1 MQFNYIVRDK
11 QGEVHT
17 GALKAP
23 SIEDAVAV
31 LQASDFV
38 VISCQ
43 PAEVMPLWIR
53 QIKIFQRV
61 KQKELVNFSRQ
72 LAILFS
78 AKVSLV
84 IALQALAEQ
93 QTSFY
98 FAGIISDLSNDVE
111 AGTIFSKALAKYPQV
126 FSPFFINLIKSGEV
140 SGNLENSLNY
150 LADYLEKQYYLQ
162 NKVRNALIYPGFI
175 FLGFIVV
182 AVLMLV
188 MVIPNLTSILEQSG
202 IDLPLST
209 RIIIG
214 LSNILRS
221 WGWLILL
228 ILIAAGFFL
237 WRFIRTPQGRRFF
250 DELKIKLPVFGA
262 VFKKI
267 YLARFADNLS
277 TLIKGG
283 LPILQALQ
291 VSAEVI
297 CNVVF
302 EELVLEAKEEVRIG
316 NPMSQTFEKRKEIPP
331 MVTQMIY
338 TGERTGQLEM
348 VLQKMASFYVRE
360 VDSVIATISSLIEP
374 FLIVFLGIGVAIL
387 LTAVLMPI
395 YNIAGGI

>member
-17 GALKAP
+17 GTIKAP
-23 SIEDAVAV
+23 SSEDAIAV

-43 PAEVMPLWIR
+43 PAETMPLWVR
-53 QIKIFQRV
+53 QIKIFQKV
-61 KQKELVNFSRQ
+61 KQKDLVNFSRQ

-84 IALQALAEQ
+84 VALQALAEQ
-93 QTSFY
+93 QSSFY
-98 FAGIISDLSNDVE
+98 FAEVILDLANDVE
-111 AGTIFSKALAKYPQV
+111 AGTIFSKTLAKYPKI

-182 AVLMLV
+182 AVLMLI
-188 MVIPNLTSILEQSG
+188 MVIPNLTNILEQSG
-202 IDLPLST
+202 QELPFST
-209 RIIIG
+209 KMIIG
-214 LSNILRS
+214 LSNLLRS

-228 ILIAAGFFL
+228 ALVIACFLL
-237 WRFIRTPQGRRFF
+237 WRFIRTPQGRRFL
-250 DELKIKLPVFGA
+250 DELKIKLPIFGT

-291 VSAEVI
+291 ISADVI
-297 CNVVF
+297 GNVVF

-316 NPMSQTFEKRKEIPP
+316 NPMSQSFEKRKEIPP

-348 VLQKMASFYVRE
+348 VLQKVASFYVRE
-360 VDSVIATISSLIEP
+360 VDVVMSTISSLIEP

-395 YNIAGGI
+395 YNIAGGM

>member
-1 MQFNYIVRDK
+1 
-11 QGEVHT
+11 
-17 GALKAP
+17 
-23 SIEDAVAV
+23 
-31 LQASDFV
+31 
-38 VISCQ
+38 
-43 PAEVMPLWIR
+43 
-53 QIKIFQRV
+53 
-61 KQKELVNFSRQ
+61 
-72 LAILFS
+72 
-78 AKVSLV
+78 
-84 IALQALAEQ
+84 
-93 QTSFY
+93 
-98 FAGIISDLSNDVE
+98 LSNDVE

-297 CNVVF
+297 GNVVF

>member
-297 CNVVF
+297 GNVVF

>member
-1 MQFNYIVRDK
+1 M
-11 QGEVHT
+11 
-17 GALKAP
+17 
-23 SIEDAVAV
+23 
-31 LQASDFV
+31 
-38 VISCQ
+38 
-43 PAEVMPLWIR
+43 
-53 QIKIFQRV
+53 
-61 KQKELVNFSRQ
+61 
-72 LAILFS
+72 
-78 AKVSLV
+78 V

-214 LSNILRS
+214 LSNILRR

-297 CNVVF
+297 GNVVF